1 MKAIDKVSI
10 MVDRQYRSTG
20 DMPKSIHMTKGFA
33 IELVSDMRIELEDLK
48 TFDGVDVFIEDP
60 KRNPHSGELYI
71 KA

>member
-20 DMPKSIHMTKGFA
+20 DMPKSIHMTKKFA

-48 TFDGVDVFIEDP
+48 TFDEVDVFIEDP
-60 KRNPHSGELYI
+60 KRNPHSGEFYL
-71 KA
+71 KT